1 MSYSSFLSLYLTP
14 VLYFLAGIV
23 QEATKQMAVGVPIH
37 PYTRL
42 HCEAVECHR
51 EKCSSCNITKDR

>member
-1 MSYSSFLSLYLTP
+1 MSYSSFLSLYLIP

-23 QEATKQMAVGVPIH
+23 QEATKQMAVGVPLH

-42 HCEAVECHR
+42 HCEAVECH
-51 EKCSSCNITKDR
+51 